1 MPRRWAAAAVLALLA
16 AVLVSCGSSG
26 NTQPSLP
33 GVSNSHA
40 DAATGDV
47 LASYSIRGGIAGYDR
62 HLTVYKT
69 GRVVY
74 RDDGNRAVRFKITRS
89 TVSTL
94 RGQLEHAKS
103 SSRASSASPP
113 ASDQIDVELLYMGHN
128 LAADNSSVIAAVPML
143 HRLLVRAISK
153 AIGK

>member
-1 MPRRWAAAAVLALLA
+1 M
-16 AVLVSCGSSG
+16 
-26 NTQPSLP
+26 
-33 GVSNSHA
+33 
-40 DAATGDV
+40 
-47 LASYSIRGGIAGYDR
+47 ASYSIRGGIAGYDR